1 VDRAWARSHWS
12 AIEQAYGRAPCFAA
26 SAEVLAPAYHEA
38 STLHWLS
45 EVNHLLLRRV
55 CEMLGIETMI
65 SWSRDY
71 EYEQTDPS
79 ERLLAIC
86 LGAGA
91 SQYVSGP
98 AARDYLDVGIFERA
112 GVSVSWFDYSGY
124 PEYRQ
129 PHGAFIHHV
138 SVVDLLCCA
147 GISSR
152 GLLKSTGAN

>member
-1 VDRAWARSHWS
+1 
-12 AIEQAYGRAPCFAA
+12 
-26 SAEVLAPAYHEA
+26 
-38 STLHWLS
+38 
-45 EVNHLLLRRV
+45 
-55 CEMLGIETMI
+55 
-65 SWSRDY
+65 
-71 EYEQTDPS
+71 
-79 ERLLAIC
+79 
-86 LGAGA
+86 
-91 SQYVSGP
+91 
-98 AARDYLDVGIFERA
+98 VGIFERA